1 MPLIIRYKF
10 LDKTQNRDI
19 DRLVAMSNDFT
30 KNTFLQKDAREE
42 HNFLQLSRTQRTLRD
57 SKTVRE
63 RHSRPKTHGFSI
75 DK

>member
-10 LDKTQNRDI
+10 LDKTQNSDI

-42 HNFLQLSRTQRTLRD
+42 HNSLQLSRT
-57 SKTVRE
+57 
-63 RHSRPKTHGFSI
+63 
-75 DK
+75 